1 LDLDF
6 MRTITPASK
15 HSVFVARCDEDHH
28 EAEQYKSLLV
38 VSGFSVASGHADC
51 RSEIENAHFFILLVS
66 DKSLASARIQRELG
80 LARARQR
87 QTGGYRPIVIQ
98 VFARE
103 ADWRK
108 HRTVPSL
115 PVRNFETGER
125 TELLPLDLAFDEL
138 VHPQARSD
146 LIAFMRPTLSVARG
160 DILDVKSFNETEV
173 FKLYADLF
181 PPNERD
187 DPEDIEHWV
196 LDTDLGTV
204 RSFNLPARGKISYQL
219 DSRYFI
225 LSVANKAVG
234 LGFLT
239 YDYDAKLAYVNY
251 VGVQRCWRE
260 GQLAKALFQDIV
272 DVLAGLFPEY
282 EALILEVE
290 RFDIDAVDAT
300 IDRLKTEPACFSSEQ
315 QEEIRKF
322 LRIRFYHKLNCSF
335 FVDGVTGRP
344 LVCRSPCVDPSD
356 DPASWKCG
364 EADYWIMWC
373 DRQGTAPRSLDAAA
387 NWRRAIQSMYVEI
400 LLKSVAERRVIARQA
415 EIAEK
420 YWEYGNRV
428 VDGTIASTQGKRI
441 ELRQFP
447 DQTWYDRW
455 RGLKIDL
462 PI

>member
-1 LDLDF
+1 
-6 MRTITPASK
+6 MRTIRPASK
-15 HSVFVARCDEDHH
+15 HCVFVAHCDDDYH
-28 EAEQYKSLLV
+28 EAEQYKSLFV
-38 VSGFSVASGHADC
+38 VSGFSVGPRADS

-66 DKSLASARIQRELG
+66 DKSLASDRIQRELG

-87 QTGGYRPIVIQ
+87 ETGGYRPLVIQ
-98 VFARE
+98 VFARD

-108 HRTVPSL
+108 LRTAPTF
-115 PVRNFETGER
+115 PVCDFETGER
-125 TELLPLDLAFDEL
+125 TEFLSLNPAFDEL
-138 VHPQARSD
+138 THPQARKA

-160 DILDVKSFNETEV
+160 DILDITSFNETEV

-187 DPEDIEHWV
+187 DPVDIEHWV

-239 YDYDAKLAYVNY
+239 YDYNAKLAYVNY

-260 GQLAKALFQDIV
+260 GQLAKALFQEIV
-272 DVLAGLFPEY
+272 DVLADLFPEY

-300 IDRLKTEPACFSSEQ
+300 IERLKAEPACFSSEQ
-315 QEEIRKF
+315 KEEIRKF
-322 LRIRFYHKLNCSF
+322 LRIRFYHKLGFFF
-335 FVDGVTGRP
+335 FVDAATGRP
-344 LVCRSPCVDPSD
+344 LVCRSPCIDPSS
-356 DPASWKCG
+356 DPTIWKDE
-364 EADYWIMWC
+364 EADYWIMQLG
-373 DRQGTAPRSLDAAA
+373 RQPTAPPAADVAA
-387 NWRRAIQSMYVEI
+387 NWRRAIQSMYIEI
-400 LLKSVAERRVIARQA
+400 LLKSVAESRVIARQA

-428 VDGTIASTQGKRI
+428 VDGTIAGTQGTRI

-455 RGLKIDL
+455 RGLKISL
-462 PI
+462 PV

>member
-1 LDLDF
+1 
-6 MRTITPASK
+6 MRTIRPASK
-15 HSVFVARCDEDHH
+15 HSVFVAHCDEDHH

-38 VSGFSVASGHADC
+38 VSGFSVASHADS
-51 RSEIENAHFFILLVS
+51 RSEIETAHFFILLVS
-66 DKSLASARIQRELG
+66 DKSLASDRIQRELG

-87 QTGGYRPIVIQ
+87 ETGGYQPIVIQ

-108 HRTVPSL
+108 LRTVPSF
-115 PVRNFETGER
+115 PVRDFETGKR
-125 TELLPLDLAFDEL
+125 TELLSLNPAFDEL
-138 VHPQARSD
+138 THPQARNA

-204 RSFNLPARGKISYQL
+204 RSFNLPAGGKISYQL

-225 LSVANKAVG
+225 LSVANKAIG

-272 DVLAGLFPEY
+272 DVLADLFPEY

-300 IDRLKTEPACFSSEQ
+300 IERLKAEPACFSSEQ

-322 LRIRFYHKLNCSF
+322 LRIRFYHKLGFFF
-335 FVDGVTGRP
+335 FVDAATGRP
-344 LVCRSPCVDPSD
+344 LVGRSPCVDPSD
-356 DPASWKCG
+356 DPAIWKDE
-364 EADYWIMWC
+364 EADYWIMHC
-373 DRQGTAPRSLDAAA
+373 DRQLTAPRPADAAA

-400 LLKSVAERRVIARQA
+400 LLKSVAERRVITRQA

>member
-1 LDLDF
+1 
-6 MRTITPASK
+6 MRTIKPAGK
-15 HSVFVARCDEDHH
+15 HSVYVAHCDEDHY

-38 VSGFSVASGHADC
+38 VSGFSVASHAD
-51 RSEIENAHFFILLVS
+51 SEIENAHFFILLVS
-66 DKSLASARIQRELG
+66 DKSLASDRIQRELG
-80 LARARQR
+80 RARARQR
-87 QTGGYRPIVIQ
+87 ETDGYMPIVIQ

-108 HRTVPSL
+108 LRTVPGF
-115 PVRNFETGER
+115 PVRDFKTGEQ
-125 TELLPLDLAFDEL
+125 TELLSLNPAFDESI
-138 VHPQARSD
+138 HPQARNA

-181 PPNERD
+181 PPIERD
-187 DPEDIEHWV
+187 DPEDIAHWV

-204 RSFNLPARGKISYQL
+204 RSFDLPTRGKISYQL

-239 YDYDAKLAYVNY
+239 YDHDAKLAYVNY

-260 GQLAKALFQDIV
+260 GQLAKALFLDIV
-272 DVLAGLFPEY
+272 DVLADLFPEY

-290 RFDIDAVDAT
+290 RFDIDEVDAT
-300 IDRLKTEPACFSSEQ
+300 IERLRAEPARFSSEQ

-322 LRIRFYHKLNCSF
+322 LRIRFYHKLGFSF
-335 FVDGVTGRP
+335 FVDAATGRP
-344 LVCRSPCVDPSD
+344 LVCHSPCVDPS
-356 DPASWKCG
+356 ASAIWEEG
-364 EADYWIMWC
+364 EADYWIMRS
-373 DRQGTAPRSLDAAA
+373 DRQPTAPRPADIAA
-387 NWRRAIQSMYVEI
+387 NWRRSIQSMYVEI
-400 LLKSVAERRVIARQA
+400 LLKSVAERGVIARQA

-420 YWEYGNRV
+420 YWEYGNRI
-428 VDGTIASTQGKRI
+428 VDDTINSTQGKRI

-455 RGLKIDL
+455 KSLEIDL

>member
-1 LDLDF
+1 
-6 MRTITPASK
+6 MRTIRPASK
-15 HSVFVARCDEDHH
+15 HSVFIAHCDEDHH
-28 EAEQYKSLLV
+28 EAEQYKSLLA
-38 VSGFSVASGHADC
+38 VSGFSVASHADS

-66 DKSLASARIQRELG
+66 DKSLASDRIQRELG

-87 QTGGYRPIVIQ
+87 ATGGYLPIVIQ

-103 ADWRK
+103 AAWRK
-108 HRTVPSL
+108 LRTVPSF
-115 PVRNFETGER
+115 PVRDFETGKR
-125 TELLPLDLAFDEL
+125 TEFLPLNPTFDEL
-138 VHPQARSD
+138 TRPQARNA

-160 DILDVKSFNETEV
+160 DILDVTGFNETEV
-173 FKLYADLF
+173 SKLYADLF
-181 PPNERD
+181 PPNERV

-204 RSFNLPARGKISYQL
+204 RSFNLSARGKISYQL

-225 LSVANKAVG
+225 LSVANKAIG

-251 VGVQRCWRE
+251 IGVQRCWRD
-260 GQLAKALFQDIV
+260 GQLANALFHDII
-272 DVLAGLFPEY
+272 DVLADLFPEY

-300 IDRLKTEPACFSSEQ
+300 IERLKTEPACFSSEQ

-322 LRIRFYHKLNCSF
+322 LRIRFYHKLGFFF
-335 FVDGVTGRP
+335 FVDTATGKP

-356 DPASWKCG
+356 DPAVWKDE
-364 EADYWIMWC
+364 EADYWIMRC
-373 DRQGTAPRSLDAAA
+373 DRQPTAPRPADAAA
-387 NWRRAIQSMYVEI
+387 NWRRAIQSIYVEI

-420 YWEYGNRV
+420 YWEYGHRV
-428 VDGTIASTQGKRI
+428 VDGTIASIQGKRI

-447 DQTWYDRW
+447 HQTWYDRW
-455 RGLKIDL
+455 RGLNIVL

>member
-1 LDLDF
+1 
-6 MRTITPASK
+6 MRTIKPASK
-15 HSVFVARCDEDHH
+15 HSVFVAHCDEDHH
-28 EAEQYKSLLV
+28 EAEQYKNLLV
-38 VSGFSVASGHADC
+38 VSGFSVASGHADS

-66 DKSLASARIQRELG
+66 DKSLASDRIQRQLG

-87 QTGGYRPIVIQ
+87 ETGGYRPIVIQ

-108 HRTVPSL
+108 RRTVPSL
-115 PVRNFETGER
+115 PVRDFETGER
-125 TELLPLDLAFDEL
+125 IELLSLDRAFDEL
-138 VHPQARSD
+138 VHPQARND

-160 DILDVKSFNETEV
+160 DISDPETFNETDV
-173 FKLYADLF
+173 FKLYANLF

-196 LDTDLGTV
+196 LNTDLGTV
-204 RSFNLPARGKISYQL
+204 RSFDLPADGKISYQL

-225 LSVANKAVG
+225 LNVAKKAIG
-234 LGFLT
+234 LGFFT
-239 YDYDAKLAYVNY
+239 YDYRARLVYVNY

-260 GQLAKALFQDIV
+260 GQLAKALFQEIV
-272 DVLAGLFPEY
+272 DVLADLFPEA

-290 RFDIDAVDAT
+290 PFDIDAVTAT
-300 IDRLKTEPACFSSEQ
+300 IERLKTEPARFSPE
-315 QEEIRKF
+315 EKDEIRKF
-322 LRIRFYHKLNCSF
+322 LRIRFYHKLNFSF
-335 FVDGVTGRP
+335 FVDGVTCRP

-356 DPASWKCG
+356 DPASWDDE

-373 DRQGTAPRSLDAAA
+373 DRRGSTPHLPDAAA
-387 NWRRAIQSMYVEI
+387 NWLRAVQCMYVEI
-400 LLKSVAERRVIARQA
+400 LVKSLAEHRAIAARKQ
-415 EIAEK
+415 

-428 VDGTIASTQGKRI
+428 VEGTINRTQGKKI

-447 DQTWYDRW
+447 DRSWYDRW
-455 RGLKIDL
+455 LDLKIDL